1 MSSQKKSNTS
11 SKQSLKTTDIQSQLS
26 EFYKVAKEKL
36 LAIKNDLQTAK
47 KEYEA
52 QKEINRKKE
61 LEYNDLLNENKEL
74 DIKIKGMNEKVLI
87 AKRNASILESQ
98 INLTKSEINNANSEI
113 DFLKLETDNKV
124 KRVENE
130 SKQINVVKENQMKSI
145 QERIDKEKEI
155 NKELQK
161 KIKEVEGRI
170 KELTYSIDNAS
181 VEENKKNN
189 ALLNEAAEMNKFL
202 SELRSEEHTSEL
214 QSR

>member
-11 SKQSLKTTDIQSQLS
+11 SKQSLRTDVQGQLS

-36 LAIKNDLQTAK
+36 LAVKNDLATAK

-61 LEYNDLLNENKEL
+61 LEYNDLLNETKEL

-155 NKELQK
+155 NKELLK
-161 KIKEVEGRI
+161 KIKEVEERI

-189 ALLNEAAEMNKFL
+189 ALLNVAAEMIKFL
-202 SELRSEEHTSEL
+202 SVL
-214 QSR
+214 

>member
-1 MSSQKKSNTS
+1 MSSQKKSTTS
-11 SKQSLKTTDIQSQLS
+11 SKQSLKTDIQGQLS

-36 LAIKNDLQTAK
+36 LAVKNDLETAK
-47 KEYEA
+47 KEYEV

-61 LEYNDLLNENKEL
+61 LEYNDLLNETKEL

-155 NKELQK
+155 NKELIK

-202 SELRSEEHTSEL
+202 SEL
-214 QSR
+214 

>member
-11 SKQSLKTTDIQSQLS
+11 SKQSLKTDVKGQLS

-36 LAIKNDLQTAK
+36 LAVKNDVQTAK

-52 QKEINRKKE
+52 QKERNRKKE
-61 LEYNDLLNENKEL
+61 LEYNDLLNETKEL

-155 NKELQK
+155 NKELLK

-202 SELRSEEHTSEL
+202 SEL
-214 QSR
+214 